1 MRLYSVYFHP
11 PGSTRAERPPVL
23 VKEGVSWPCLVLGWI
38 GLLLSG
44 SWIAA
49 LLIGAASLLLA
60 AVLRHVGGV
69 WPLLAGLQLLLAL
82 FANDLRR
89 WELRLR
95 GFIPGPVVAGRD
107 PEAALLRLLD
117 RRPELIG
124 GARG

>member
-1 MRLYSVYFHP
+1 MRLYSAYFHP
-11 PGSTRAERPPVL
+11 SDSTRAERPPVL
-23 VKEGVSWPCLVLGWI
+23 VKEGISWPCLILGWI

-49 LLIGAASLLLA
+49 LLVGAASL
-60 AVLRHVGGV
+60 VLTAIFRHVGGA

-95 GFIPGPVVAGRD
+95 GFVVGPVVAGRD
-107 PEAALLRLLD
+107 AEAALLRLLD
-117 RRPELIG
+117 IRPELIG
-124 GARG
+124 GSA

>member
-1 MRLYSVYFHP
+1 VRLYSAYFHP
-11 PGSTRAERPPVL
+11 ADSTRTDRPPVL
-23 VKEGVSWPCLVLGWI
+23 VKEGISWPCLVLGWI

-49 LLIGAASLLLA
+49 LLAGAASFALGTA
-60 AVLRHVGGV
+60 FRHVSGV

-95 GFIPGPVVAGRD
+95 GFVPGPVVAGRD

-117 RRPELIG
+117 SRPELIG
-124 GARG
+124 SRT